1 MRYISTRSD
10 FSTESSAEVLINGIL
25 PDGGVLVPEYL
36 PFYDEAGLAELAP
49 LSFNER
55 VVRILH
61 DFLPDFSPT
70 GLRECVSKA
79 FNKEAF
85 PSERVVSVVGLNKYL
100 QHEYLLEMWYGP
112 TGSYKDIAIQLYP
125 ELLNLAATSMGKNC
139 RYCFINATCGD
150 AGIAATAALKDF
162 PHTEAL
168 ILYPQRGLNEVQRR
182 QLLDGRGKNIL
193 IHPVNAGFDQIQ
205 ILTKKICQSE
215 EIRQAAVEAGKLVVT
230 VNAKSWGR
238 LLPQVAVFVSAYADL
253 LATGEITAHDKLN
266 LVVPSGNLSNLLA
279 AWYARQMGVPFRHLV
294 CASNRNKVTSDFFSS
309 GKFDANRKLMHTIAP
324 SMDILRPENME
335 RLLFELSGHNYE
347 RVNAWELALSND
359 GGYQVETDILRRIQ
373 AVMVGGF
380 ADDNAIMRTIREVY
394 DRTDFAVDPHTAV
407 GFNVY
412 GRYEQRSK
420 DEAKVLYVSPTSPYK
435 TPKVMSNALGL
446 GKGAASV
453 PETGLISDLA
463 KEIGVYLP
471 KQLESLINAA
481 TPAATVAATAETATA
496 IETNTNTAA
505 DNDNTKANV
514 AATATVDETDV
525 VAVDNIKANNMT
537 AMSQSMSK
545 PTSQPTSKLDVSE
558 EPVSL
563 TLQQVMPAVL
573 EFVRHGCD

>member
-1 MRYISTRSD
+1 M
-10 FSTESSAEVLINGIL
+10 
-25 PDGGVLVPEYL
+25 
-36 PFYDEAGLAELAP
+36 
-49 LSFNER
+49 
-55 VVRILH
+55 
-61 DFLPDFSPT
+61 
-70 GLRECVSKA
+70 
-79 FNKEAF
+79 
-85 PSERVVSVVGLNKYL
+85 
-100 QHEYLLEMWYGP
+100 
-112 TGSYKDIAIQLYP
+112 
-125 ELLNLAATSMGKNC
+125 
-139 RYCFINATCGD
+139 
-150 AGIAATAALKDF
+150 
-162 PHTEAL
+162 
-168 ILYPQRGLNEVQRR
+168 
-182 QLLDGRGKNIL
+182 
-193 IHPVNAGFDQIQ
+193 
-205 ILTKKICQSE
+205 
-215 EIRQAAVEAGKLVVT
+215 
-230 VNAKSWGR
+230 
-238 LLPQVAVFVSAYADL
+238 
-253 LATGEITAHDKLN
+253 
-266 LVVPSGNLSNLLA
+266 
-279 AWYARQMGVPFRHLV
+279 PFRHLV

-347 RVNAWELALSND
+347 RVNAWELALSNA

-446 GKGAASV
+446 SKGIASV

-471 KQLESLINAA
+471 KQLESLITAA

-496 IETNTNTAA
+496 IETNIVA
-505 DNDNTKANV
+505 DNDNSKANM
-514 AATATVDETDV
+514 ADAATVDETDV
-525 VAVDNIKANNMT
+525 VAADNIKADNMT

-545 PTSQPTSKLDVSE
+545 PTSQPTSKLGVSE

-563 TLQQVMPAVL
+563 TLQQVMPTVL